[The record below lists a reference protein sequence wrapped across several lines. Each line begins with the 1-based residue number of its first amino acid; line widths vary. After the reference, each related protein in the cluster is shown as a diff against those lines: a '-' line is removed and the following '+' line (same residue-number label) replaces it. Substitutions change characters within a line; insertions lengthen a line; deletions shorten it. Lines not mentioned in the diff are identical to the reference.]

1 MLILQQCSSLNTSFP
16 KDVNILPIYFI
27 MFFQLITIV
36 FELFQLEDGTNCKY
50 DKLAFYK
57 LNPDNSKGQRVAAF
71 CGSKLP
77 ETVHNPESMLIEFTS
92 DQIIEKSGFRLKFFK
107 MQGTGMLKWTFINF
121 KTIVIVLFSIHQ
133 NNFTKSI

>member
-107 MQGTGMLKWTFINF
+107 MQGTGMLK
-121 KTIVIVLFSIHQ
+121 
-133 NNFTKSI
+133 